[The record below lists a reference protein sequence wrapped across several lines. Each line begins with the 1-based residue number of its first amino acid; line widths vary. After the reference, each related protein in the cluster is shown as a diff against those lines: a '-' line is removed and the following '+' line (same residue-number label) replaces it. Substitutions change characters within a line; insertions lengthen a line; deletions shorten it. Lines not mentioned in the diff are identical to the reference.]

1 MSLNSSSYYMYKE
14 QYLNEEFAMASE
26 EEELKN

>member
-1 MSLNSSSYYMYKE
+1 MSWNSSSDYMCKE
-14 QYLNEEFAMASE
+14 QYLNEEFASE